1 MGFGRLGLHLSGP
14 GNLKEWL
21 ISVKILTDFGHETRF
36 SFTFVSMKWLRLLP
50 NILTLTNLMLG
61 TLAII
66 ALSHGQVEQVMW
78 LMAGSLVADI
88 LDGAIARRLGV
99 GGGLGVQL
107 DSLADMVTFGV
118 LPALMIYY
126 NAMTYARDWSAAG
139 TYGIFA
145 SLVAVSAGLRLGR
158 FNVDDRPREYFW
170 GLATPAGA
178 ILVAGWTWAQYSDK
192 AYGWGMA
199 DKPYLGWIVPV
210 FLAVMFQVAL
220 KLPGLKSP
228 KAGLVTA
235 AILSVLVIAG
245 VMIFGSIAVTAGM
258 VGYVMLGLINLVLRW
273 Y

>member
-1 MGFGRLGLHLSGP
+1 MPHGQ
-14 GNLKEWL
+14 
-21 ISVKILTDFGHETRF
+21 ETGF
-36 SFTFVSMKWLRLLP
+36 SFTFVSMKWLRYLP
-50 NILTLTNLMLG
+50 NVLTLTNLLLG

-66 ALSHGQVEQVMW
+66 ALSHGQVEQVIG
-78 LMAGSLVADI
+78 LMVGSLLADI
-88 LDGAIARRLGV
+88 LDGAIARKLGV

-126 NAMTYARDWSAAG
+126 NGMTYAGSWTGASMFGFFAAV
-139 TYGIFA
+139 A
-145 SLVAVSAGLRLGR
+145 AVSAGLRLGR
-158 FNVDDRPREYFW
+158 FNVDERPREFFW

-178 ILVAGWTWAQYSDK
+178 ILVAGWTWAQYTGE

-199 DKPYLGWIVPV
+199 DKPWLGLVLPI

-228 KAGLVTA
+228 KAG
-235 AILSVLVIAG
+235 I
-245 VMIFGSIAVTAGM
+245 VTAGILGVAVVVGFVM
-258 VGYVMLGLINLVLRW
+258 FGAIAIAAGIVGYVVLGILNLIMKW